1 MDTITHGI
9 AGALIGKGFFSRRA
23 AKVAVFSATV
33 GAVFPDV
40 DVVAEIFSRDPLA
53 IVKYHRAITHS
64 FLALPFFAAILA
76 WLTISGVEF
85 LKGKYP
91 RFHDLESPSWS
102 MLTVIY
108 GVAIASHILLDG
120 LTSFGTRMWYPVSEQ
135 RVAWDWLFIID
146 FCFTSLVL
154 LPQVAA
160 WIYTDRPTASKR
172 AAALWIIFAFAA
184 FGVWRIADAVGF
196 PFHRWIVGLATIIIA
211 VLFFLPLFRGFGFH
225 IGTPRWCRAGTYLT
239 FAYLIA
245 CGVAHHTALEHAKQ
259 FAAARNLTV
268 ERIAALP
275 LPPSFLDWGDVIRSS
290 DGVYQSRFDLRAH
303 TSSDFWFRADSP
315 PDSFIA
321 RALQLPEVQLYW
333 SFARFPVIRSFSQD
347 GEHFVDF
354 DENRFITRHTRG
366 PAPFSY
372 RVIFD
377 QAGNPIEE
385 GWQADSMD
393 VQRMI
398 KILPPHAGN
407 AK

>member
-33 GAVFPDV
+33 GAMFPDL

-53 IVKYHRAITHS
+53 IVKYHRAVTHS
-64 FLALPFFAAILA
+64 FIALPFFAAILA
-76 WLTISGVEF
+76 WLTVAGAGF
-85 LKGKYP
+85 LARRYV
-91 RFHDLESPSWS
+91 RFGDLEVPSWG

-108 GVAIASHILLDG
+108 GLAIASHILLDG
-120 LTSFGTRMWYPVSEQ
+120 LTSFGTRMWFPLSAQ

-154 LPQVAA
+154 LPQIAA
-160 WIYTDRPTASKR
+160 WIYTDRHKASQR
-172 AAALWIIFAFAA
+172 AAAMWILFALASFAA
-184 FGVWRIADAVGF
+184 WKIAGAVGF
-196 PFHRWIVGLATIIIA
+196 PFHRWIVGAATVIIA
-211 VLFFLPLFRGFGFH
+211 VLFFLPLFRGFGFG

-239 FAYLIA
+239 LAYLLA
-245 CGVAHHTALEHAKQ
+245 CGVAHRSALGQAQQ
-259 FAAARNLTV
+259 FAAIRNIPV

-275 LPPSFLDWGDVIRSS
+275 LPPSLLDWGEVIRSS
-290 DGVYQSRFDLRAH
+290 DGVYQSRFDLRAQRPPV
-303 TSSDFWFRADSP
+303 FGFRPDSP
-315 PDSFIA
+315 PDAFVA

-347 GEHFVDF
+347 GNHFVDF
-354 DENRFITRHTRG
+354 DENRFITRNTRG

-393 VQRMI
+393 VERMI
-398 KILPPHAGN
+398 RILPPQAGN
-407 AK
+407 LK

>member
-23 AKVAVFSATV
+23 AKVAVFSATI
-33 GAVFPDV
+33 GAMFPDV
-40 DVVAEIFSRDPLA
+40 DVVQEIFSRDPLA

-64 FLALPFFAAILA
+64 FVALPFFAAILA
-76 WLTISGVEF
+76 GLTLLGAEF
-85 LKGKYP
+85 LKKKHFA
-91 RFHDLESPSWS
+91 FHDLESPSWS
-102 MLTVIY
+102 MLTIIY

-120 LTSFGTRMWYPVSEQ
+120 LTSFGTRMWYPVSQQ

-160 WIYTDRPTASKR
+160 WIYTDRAKASKR
-172 AAALWIIFAFAA
+172 ATALWIIFAFAS

-211 VLFFLPLFRGFGFH
+211 ILFFLPLFRGFGFL
-225 IGTPRWCRAGTYLT
+225 ITTPRWCRAGTYLT
-239 FAYLIA
+239 LVYLVA
-245 CGVAHHTALEHAKQ
+245 CGVAHHTALERAKQ
-259 FAAARNLTV
+259 FAATHSIPV

-275 LPPSFLDWGDVIRSS
+275 LPPSLLDWGNVIRSS
-290 DGVYQSRFDLRAH
+290 DGVYQSRFDLRAR
-303 TSSDFWFRADSP
+303 TSPNFWFRADSP

-321 RALQLPEVQLYW
+321 RALQLPEVRLYW
-333 SFARFPVIRSFSQD
+333 GFARFPVIRSFSQD
-347 GEHFVDF
+347 GEHLVDF

-398 KILPPHAGN
+398 KILPPAAGN

>member
-33 GAVFPDV
+33 GAMFPDM

-76 WLTISGVEF
+76 WLTIFGVEF

-120 LTSFGTRMWYPVSEQ
+120 LTSFGTRMWYPVSQQ

-211 VLFFLPLFRGFGFH
+211 VLFFLPLFRGFGFL
-225 IGTPRWCRAGTYLT
+225 ITTPRWCRAGTYLT

-354 DENRFITRHTRG
+354 DENRFITRRTHG

-377 QAGNPIEE
+377 EEGNPIEE